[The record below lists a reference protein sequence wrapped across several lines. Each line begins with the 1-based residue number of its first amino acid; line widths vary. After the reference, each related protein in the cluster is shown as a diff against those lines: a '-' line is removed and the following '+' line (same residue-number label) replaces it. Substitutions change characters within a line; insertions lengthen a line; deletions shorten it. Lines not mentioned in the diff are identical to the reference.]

1 MQTQNYPDKN
11 TEIGFIRKRDGKI
24 INVKLIDVLKKLNSV
39 DFLNNEV
46 SIKGETLI
54 ADSFR
59 KPFYE
64 VTLNIVKNTEAESN
78 GAITINGTVL
88 SDTGAYKFEK
98 GSIVVIGVTPD
109 ENSVLDSITDSTG
122 QIYELTDGQLSITL
136 TDNTS
141 LTISFKAKGG
151 E

>member
-64 VTLNIVKNTEAESN
+64 VTLNIVKNTEDGN
-78 GAITINGTVL
+78 GAVTVNGAAL

-98 GSIVVIGVTPD
+98 GSVVVIGVTPD
-109 ENSVLDSITDSTG
+109 ENSVLDNITDSTG